1 MANDDFFAPPPFD
14 AAQALVGLKRS
25 LRDLRAFGERGAVF
39 EWKGLAAVEAT
50 AEDARAIRLR
60 LAKRPARSPEWE
72 TRVLKNG
79 ADVRSAIEEI
89 KRRLAR
95 WKDAEE

>member
-1 MANDDFFAPPPFD
+1 MADDDFFAPPPFD
-14 AAQALVGLKRS
+14 AAQALVGLRRS
-25 LRDLRAFGERGAVF
+25 LRDLRTLTERGAAF
-39 EWKGLAAVEAT
+39 EWKGLTVIEAA
-50 AEDARAIRLR
+50 AEDAKAIRLR

-72 TRVLKNG
+72 TRLLKNG
-79 ADVRSAIEEI
+79 ADVRSAVDEI